1 MERTREGEGASVN
14 PPIAKKIPTNVTIHD
29 DPRSDDYRWLRE
41 RGDPDV
47 VAYLR
52 AENEYA
58 DAMLAPTAGLRKNL
72 YDEMVARLNETD
84 SSVPVRRDEYLYYT
98 RTEKDRQ
105 YEIYCRKRAP
115 DAMVEGPEEVLL
127 DENILANAH
136 AYFTVGAREVSPDH
150 RLLAYTVDTT
160 GAESFDLFVMDLAT
174 RDIVDGPIRGLSY
187 DVEWGN
193 DSRTLFYT
201 ILDEQ
206 MRPHAVRRHRLGQAV
221 EGDVE
226 LYREPDPAFFVGV
239 EVTRSREYLFIVMES
254 NTTTEMRV
262 ARLDDAVTDGG
273 SSAFKLIQPRK
284 PEVEYHIAHSGESF
298 FILTNDDAFNF
309 RVFEAPSHNP
319 TREQWRELIA
329 HRPAVKIDAI
339 EAFERHLVIIEREN
353 GLKRIRVIDLLT
365 RESREV
371 PFDEPV
377 YTVWLEYNPD
387 FHSTVLRFSYSSL
400 TTPRSVFDY
409 DMVNETK
416 ELRKRYD
423 VLGGFDPANYA
434 SERLYAS
441 AVDGTRIP
449 VSLVYR
455 RDTPRDGSA
464 PLLLY
469 GYGAYGVSVEP
480 HFVANRVSLLDRG
493 VIFAIAH
500 VRGGGELGRAWY
512 EKGKRFYKRNTFT
525 DFIACAEHLI
535 AKGYTRAG
543 SIVCYGGSAGGML
556 MGAVVNMRPELWRAT
571 VAVVPFVDVLNTML
585 DSSLPLT
592 VIEFEEW
599 GNPAEKKDY
608 EYIRSYSP
616 YECIARQDYPPM
628 LVLSGFNDRRVQYWE
643 PAKWVAKLRAWKTDA
658 NTIVLR
664 TRMGEGHKG
673 ASGRYDYLKDV
684 ALEYAFI
691 LERVGR
697 AG

>member
-1 MERTREGEGASVN
+1 MN
-14 PPIAKKIPTNVTIHD
+14 PPIASKTPKSVGVHD
-29 DPRSDDYRWLRE
+29 DRRIDEYHWMRDR
-41 RGDPDV
+41 DNPDV

-52 AENEYA
+52 AENDYA
-58 DAMLAPTAGLRKNL
+58 DAMLAPTTELQKLL

-84 SSVPVRRDEYLYYT
+84 SSVPVQRDEYLYYT

-105 YEIYCRKRAP
+105 YEIFCRKRATNAVET
-115 DAMVEGPEEVLL
+115 DAPEEILL
-127 DENILANAH
+127 DENALAH
-136 AYFTVGAREVSPDH
+136 GRAYFAVGAREVSPDH
-150 RLLAYTVDTT
+150 RYLAYTVDAT
-160 GAESFDLFVMDLAT
+160 GSESFELFVMDLAT
-174 RDIVDGPIRGLSY
+174 RAIVDGPIPGISY

-193 DSRTLFYT
+193 DSRTIFYT

-206 MRPHAVRRHRLGQAV
+206 MRPHAARRHRLGQPAA
-221 EGDVE
+221 GDVE

-239 EVTRSREYLFIVMES
+239 EVTRSREYLFVVMES

-262 ARLDDAVTDGG
+262 ARCVDVIAEDRPT
-273 SSAFKLIQPRK
+273 FKLIQPRK
-284 PEVEYHIAHSGESF
+284 PEVEYHIAHAGESF
-298 FILTNDDAFNF
+298 FILTNEDAFNF
-309 RVFEAPSHNP
+309 RVFETPARDPS
-319 TREQWRELIA
+319 RERWREIIA
-329 HRPAVKIDAI
+329 HRPHIKIDSV
-339 EAFERHLVIIEREN
+339 EAFERHLVVVEREN

-365 RESREV
+365 RESSEV
-371 PFDEPV
+371 GLDEPV

-387 FHSTVLRFSYSSL
+387 FHATMVRFSYSSL

-409 DMVNETK
+409 DVEKQTK
-416 ELRKRYD
+416 VLRKRYD
-423 VLGGFDPANYA
+423 VLGGFDPARYA

-441 AVDGTRIP
+441 AVDGTRVPI
-449 VSLVYR
+449 SLVYR

-543 SIVCYGGSAGGML
+543 NIVCYGGSAGGML
-556 MGAVVNMRPELWRAT
+556 MGAVANMRPDLWRAT

-599 GNPAEKKDY
+599 GNPTEKKAY

-616 YECIARQDYPPM
+616 YDTIARQDYPAM

-658 NTIVLR
+658 NPLLLR

-697 AG
+697 AS

>member
-1 MERTREGEGASVN
+1 MN
-14 PPIAKKIPTNVTIHD
+14 PPIAKKIPKNVTVHE
-29 DPRSDDYRWLRE
+29 DPRVDEYHWLRE
-41 RGDPDV
+41 RDNPDV

-58 DAMLAPTAGLRKNL
+58 DAMLAPTDRLQRLL
-72 YDEMVARLNETD
+72 YDEMLARLNETD
-84 SSVPVRRDEYLYYT
+84 SSVPVQRDEYFYYT

-105 YEIYCRKRAP
+105 YEIFCRRRAT
-115 DAMVEGPEEVLL
+115 DAIETDAPEEVLL
-127 DENILANAH
+127 DENALAH
-136 AYFTVGAREVSPDH
+136 GRPYFAVGAREVSPDH
-150 RLLAYTVDTT
+150 RYLAYTVDTT
-160 GAESFDLFVMDLAT
+160 GSESFELFVMDLAT
-174 RDIVDGPIRGLSY
+174 RAVVDGPIPGLSY

-193 DSRTLFYT
+193 DSHTLFYT
-201 ILDEQ
+201 ILDVQ
-206 MRPHAVRRHRLGQAV
+206 MRPHAVRRHRLGAPAV
-221 EGDVE
+221 SDVE
-226 LYREPDPAFFVGV
+226 LYRESDPAFFVGV
-239 EVTRSREYLFIVMES
+239 EVSRSREYLFIVMES
-254 NTTTEMRV
+254 NTTTEMHV
-262 ARLDDAVTDGG
+262 ARSADAVSDAGP
-273 SSAFKLIQPRK
+273 SAFRVVQPRRT
-284 PEVEYHIAHSGESF
+284 EVEYHIAHSGESF
-298 FILTNDDAFNF
+298 FILTNEDAFNF
-309 RVFEAPSHNP
+309 RVFEAPARDPS
-319 TREQWRELIA
+319 RAQWREIIA
-329 HRPAVKIDAI
+329 HRPSVKIDAV
-339 EAFERHLVIIEREN
+339 EAFERHLVVVEREN

-371 PFDEPV
+371 ALDEPV
-377 YTVWLEYNPD
+377 YTVWLEQNPE
-387 FHSTVLRFSYSSL
+387 FHATTLRFSYSSL

-409 DMVNETK
+409 DMAEGTLV
-416 ELRKRYD
+416 LRKRYD
-423 VLGGFDPANYA
+423 VLGGFDPARYA

-441 AVDGTRIP
+441 AVDGTRVPI
-449 VSLVYR
+449 SLVYR

-464 PLLLY
+464 PVLLY

-480 HFVANRVSLLDRG
+480 HFVSNRVSLLDRG

-543 SIVCYGGSAGGML
+543 GIVCYGGSAGGML
-556 MGAVVNMRPELWRAT
+556 MGAVANLRPDLWRAM

-585 DSSLPLT
+585 DHSLPLT

-599 GNPAEKKDY
+599 GNPEEKKAY

-616 YECIARQDYPPM
+616 YENIQRQDYPAM

-643 PAKWVAKLRAWKTDA
+643 PAKWVAKLRATKTDA
-658 NTIVLR
+658 NPLLLR

-697 AG
+697 EG

>member
-1 MERTREGEGASVN
+1 MI
-14 PPIAKKIPTNVTIHD
+14 PPIAKKIPKDVTVHD
-29 DPRSDDYRWLRE
+29 DRRVDDYYWLRE
-41 RGDPDV
+41 RTNPDV

-58 DAMLAPTAGLRKNL
+58 DALLAPTANLRKTL

-98 RTEKDRQ
+98 RTEKGRQ
-105 YEIYCRKRAP
+105 YEIYCRKHAL
-115 DAMVEGPEEVLL
+115 DAVAEDAPEEILL
-127 DENILANAH
+127 DENALAEGH
-136 AYFTVGAREVSPDH
+136 GYFAVGAREVSPDH

-160 GAESFDLFVMDLAT
+160 GAESFELFVMDLAT
-174 RDIVDGPIRGLSY
+174 RAIIDGPIRGLSY

-193 DSRTLFYT
+193 DSRTVFYT

-206 MRPHAVRRHRLGQAV
+206 MRPFAVRRHRLGDAI
-221 EGDVE
+221 EHDVE

-239 EVTRSREYLFIVMES
+239 EATRSREYLFIVMES
-254 NTTTEMRV
+254 NTSTEVRV
-262 ARLDDAVTDGG
+262 ARLDDAVADAGAA
-273 SSAFKLIQPRK
+273 AFALVQARK

-298 FILTNDDAFNF
+298 FILTNEDAFNF
-309 RVFEAPSHNP
+309 RVFEAPARNP
-319 TREQWRELIA
+319 HRTEWKEIVA
-329 HRPAVKIDAI
+329 HRPHVKIDAVD
-339 EAFERHLVIIEREN
+339 AFARHVVIVEREN
-353 GLKRIRVIDLLT
+353 GLKRIRVMDLLT

-371 PFDEPV
+371 PVDEPV
-377 YTVWLEYNPD
+377 YTQWIDYNPD
-387 FHSTVLRFSYSSL
+387 FHTGTLRFSYSSL
-400 TTPRSVFDY
+400 TTPRTVFDF
-409 DMVNETK
+409 DMDAGTK
-416 ELRKRYD
+416 TLRKRYD
-423 VLGGFDPANYA
+423 VLGGYDPARYA
-434 SERLYAS
+434 SERLYAN
-441 AVDGTRIP
+441 AADGTRVP
-449 VSLVYR
+449 VSLVYH
-455 RDTPRDGSA
+455 RDTPRDGTA
-464 PLLLY
+464 PVLLY

-500 VRGGGELGRAWY
+500 IRGGGELGRAWY

-535 AKGYTRAG
+535 AKGFTRAG
-543 SIVCYGGSAGGML
+543 NIVCYGGSAGGML
-556 MGAVVNMRPELWRAT
+556 MGAVVNLKPDLWRAV

-585 DSSLPLT
+585 DHSLPLT
-592 VIEFEEW
+592 VIEYEEW
-599 GNPAEKKDY
+599 GNPEEKKAY

-616 YECIARQDYPPM
+616 YDNVERKDYPSM

-643 PAKWVAKLRAWKTDA
+643 PAKWVAKLRTHKTDA
-658 NTIVLR
+658 NPILLR

-691 LERVGR
+691 LERLGR

>member
-1 MERTREGEGASVN
+1 VN
-14 PPIAKKIPTNVTIHD
+14 PPIAKKIPKDVTVHD
-29 DPRSDDYRWLRE
+29 DRRVDDYYWLRE
-41 RGDPDV
+41 RTDPDV

-58 DAMLAPTAGLRKNL
+58 DTMLAPTANL
-72 YDEMVARLNETD
+72 QKHLYEEMVARLNETD
-84 SSVPVRRDEYLYYT
+84 ASVPVRRDEYFYYA
-98 RTEKDRQ
+98 RTEKGRQ
-105 YEIYCRKRAP
+105 YEIFCRKRAV
-115 DAMVEGPEEVLL
+115 DAGEADAPEEIIL
-127 DENILANAH
+127 DENALAAGH
-136 AYFTVGAREVSPDH
+136 AYFAVGAHEMSPDH
-150 RLLAYTVDTT
+150 RLLAYTVDTS
-160 GAESFDLFVMDLAT
+160 GSESFELFVMDLAT
-174 RDIVDGPIRGLSY
+174 RAIVDGPIAALSY
-187 DVEWGN
+187 DVEWAN
-193 DSRTLFYT
+193 DSQTLFYT

-206 MRPHAVRRHRLGQAV
+206 MRPHAVRRHRLGQSI
-221 EGDVE
+221 EGDLE
-226 LYREPDPAFFVGV
+226 LYRETDPAFFVGV

-262 ARLDDAVTDGG
+262 ARLDDAVTETGP
-273 SSAFKLIQPRK
+273 ATFAMLQPRR
-284 PEVEYHIAHSGESF
+284 PEVEYHVAHSGESF
-298 FILTNDDAFNF
+298 FILTNEDAFNF
-309 RVFEAPSHNP
+309 RVFEVPARNP
-319 TREQWRELIA
+319 ARAHWREIIA
-329 HRPAVKIDAI
+329 HRPNVKLDAV
-339 EAFERHLVIIEREN
+339 EAFERHLVVIEREN

-371 PFDEPV
+371 AMDEPV
-377 YTVWLEYNPD
+377 YTVWLDYNPE
-387 FHSTVLRFSYSSL
+387 FHATTLRFSYSSL

-409 DMVNETK
+409 DMET
-416 ELRKRYD
+416 ETRTLRKRYE
-423 VLGGFDPANYA
+423 VLGGYDATNYA
-434 SERLYAS
+434 SERLYAN

-449 VSLVYR
+449 ISLVYH

-464 PLLLY
+464 PVLLY

-480 HFVANRVSLLDRG
+480 HFVSNRVSLLDRG

-500 VRGGGELGRAWY
+500 IRGGGELGRAWY

-525 DFIACAEHLI
+525 DFIACAEHLV

-543 SIVCYGGSAGGML
+543 NIVSYGGSAGGML
-556 MGAVVNMRPELWRAT
+556 MGAVANMRPDLWRAT

-585 DSSLPLT
+585 DHSLPLT

-599 GNPAEKKDY
+599 GNPAEKKAY

-616 YECIARQDYPPM
+616 YDNISRQDYPAM

-658 NTIVLR
+658 NAILLR

-697 AG
+697 AR